1 MSTPHS
7 SQFASN
13 IDIDLGLMDLQAY
26 WTAYFPVNWQL
37 LCYFHSTFI
46 FRGYPAIL
54 NHEQSVNR
62 HNNQHPKCGDP
73 QLSIISPVESL
84 NWSPGNVVCPVSRS
98 VPDWVLEAIRIS
110 DDINELVPSF
120 SFPDA
125 HIIFRFDIITHIQQ

>member
-1 MSTPHS
+1 MRGS
-7 SQFASN
+7 SIVNHLSMKS
-13 IDIDLGLMDLQAY
+13 DKLLPLGLLP
-26 WTAYFPVNWQL
+26 FSS
-37 LCYFHSTFI
+37 FHSVTPDG
-46 FRGYPAIL
+46 RTT
-54 NHEQSVNR
+54 
-62 HNNQHPKCGDP
+62 
-73 QLSIISPVESL
+73 IISPVESL